1 GDQGLWAFACNGRG
15 VFRNYAF
22 VNAHRQEH
30 YVWRT
35 LLYCACIQGE
45 KYLIIKGL
53 YTQGM
58 PIDGYFFS
66 RSMALDPAFADWGTI
81 DKPVNVLFFTR
92 QGML

>member
-1 GDQGLWAFACNGRG
+1 
-15 VFRNYAF
+15 
-22 VNAHRQEH
+22 
-30 YVWRT
+30 
-35 LLYCACIQGE
+35 
-45 KYLIIKGL
+45 
-53 YTQGM
+53 M

>member
-1 GDQGLWAFACNGRG
+1 MANPALLCLYSRRK
-15 VFRNYAF
+15 VFDN
-22 VNAHRQEH
+22 
-30 YVWRT
+30 
-35 LLYCACIQGE
+35 
-45 KYLIIKGL
+45 KGL
-53 YTQGM
+53 DTQRI